1 MKLSL
6 FSLGGALGAFA
17 FALAPAAR
25 AESPSEPAVTA
36 PAACKGH
43 DHAHSEHD
51 HAEHSGH
58 EHAHEDT
65 EHTHAHEACTHD
77 PAHEAHADHE
87 GHDHAHEGHDHD
99 HAGHDHGGGH
109 EEEHVHVTVT
119 PKALHALDMS
129 FEKVPEPSSAP
140 GRTLYGTLSV
150 PPDAVHICALP
161 SAGRVYLKVKPAQEV
176 KKGDVLY
183 TLESPALV
191 ELAMRVETAAAALRK
206 AEAEALALE
215 TRRARLEAAGAK
227 NGELETTI
235 AFKRAETAAL
245 EKDLAAARA
254 QMKSSVQDG
263 ELENG
268 TLVVRAPADG
278 TVGSA
283 PLAQGAWAEQGAT
296 VLDVAARGVL
306 EWSAPLYAGDE
317 ADAVRARLVTGEGG
331 ELQTH
336 EGTLRVGNQIDPQ
349 TQTRTLYFRPASV
362 PEGLR
367 AGQTA
372 RLDLLTADEADG
384 GYISV
389 PNSAIVKVGV
399 DDVVF
404 VREDEHTM
412 VMQKVEALPSRRGL
426 TPVKGLTPGATYVSK
441 GGYELKYL
449 LPTMTGKKA
458 AGHFHADGK
467 FHEGDHSDDE
477 K

>member
-6 FSLGGALGAFA
+6 FSIGGAFGALA
-17 FALAPAAR
+17 FALTPAAHAAAPA
-25 AESPSEPAVTA
+25 ETNH
-36 PAACKGH
+36 AACESH
-43 DHAHSEHD
+43 DHAHAEHD
-51 HAEHSGH
+51 HAEHSEH
-58 EHAHEDT
+58 DHAHEG
-65 EHTHAHEACTHD
+65 EE
-77 PAHEAHADHE
+77 
-87 GHDHAHEGHDHD
+87 HDHAHEGHEHQEGHAHAHEGHEHSHAHEEAGHD
-99 HAGHDHGGGH
+99 HAGHDHEGAH
-109 EEEHVHVTVT
+109 EEAHVHVTVT

-129 FEKVPEPSSAP
+129 FETVPEPSAAP
-140 GRTLYGTLSV
+140 GRTLYGTLAV
-150 PPDAVHICALP
+150 PPDAVHVCALP

-183 TLESPALV
+183 TLESPAIV
-191 ELAMRVETAAAALRK
+191 DLAMKVETASAALRK

-254 QMKSSVQDG
+254 QLKSAVQDG

-268 TLVVRAPADG
+268 TLIVRAPADG

-296 VLDVAARGVL
+296 VLDVAARGAL

-317 ADAVRARLVTGEGG
+317 ADAVRARLVTGKGG

-349 TQTRTLYFRPASV
+349 TQTRMLYFRPASV

-399 DDVVF
+399 DNVVF
-404 VREDEHTM
+404 VREDERTM
-412 VMQKVEALPSRRGL
+412 VMQKVETLPSRRGL
-426 TPVKGLTPGATYVSK
+426 TPVKGLTPGTTYVSK

-449 LPTMTGKKA
+449 LPSMTGKKA